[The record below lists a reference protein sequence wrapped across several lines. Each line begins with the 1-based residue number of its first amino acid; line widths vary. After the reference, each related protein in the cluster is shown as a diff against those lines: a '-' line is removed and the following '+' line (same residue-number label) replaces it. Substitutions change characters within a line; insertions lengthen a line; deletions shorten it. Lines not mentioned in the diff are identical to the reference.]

1 MTAPGRRGQKKMGQ
15 QAPILSDHLHTR
27 KKTIMPAA
35 DLTQVIGRVALA
47 GKLIAGE
54 IARAS
59 ITGGLGYSG
68 DTNVQGEEQK
78 KLDDWTNQV
87 FVSLFE
93 NCEPVCSLISEE
105 MEMPRHYERSCHSR
119 DRASYAIL
127 VDPLD
132 GSSNTDVNG
141 SLGTIFSIRKRAPR
155 HSSDAKDLLGPG
167 SQQVAA
173 GYVLYGPA
181 TQLIY
186 TSGAGVDMFTFD
198 PQIAEFVLWKE
209 NIRMPPRGPYY
220 SVNQGNIT
228 KWHPGAQ
235 NLVRHLTSRKD
246 KTTSYSLR
254 YCGAFVADFH
264 RCLLEGGMYLYPG
277 EVGPDG
283 KSKGKLRLMYE
294 CAPLGMVAEQAGG
307 RASNGKGRVLEV
319 IPKEIHER
327 APVYIGSATEV
338 AMAEEFRA
346 EG

>member
-1 MTAPGRRGQKKMGQ
+1 MGHREQ
-15 QAPILSDHLHTR
+15 FLSDHLHSR
-27 KKTIMPAA
+27 KKTSMPPA
-35 DLTQVIGRVALA
+35 DLAQVIGRIALA
-47 GKLIAGE
+47 GKLIAAE

-59 ITGGLGYSG
+59 IAGGLGYSG
-68 DTNVQGEEQK
+68 DTNVHGEEQK
-78 KLDDWTNQV
+78 KLDDWTNEV
-87 FVSLFE
+87 FLRLFE
-93 NCEPVCSLISEE
+93 NCDSVCSLISEE
-105 MEMPRHYERSCHSR
+105 MESPKHYERSCHSR

-132 GSSNTDVNG
+132 GSSNTDTNG
-141 SLGTIFSIRKRAPR
+141 SLGTIFSVRKRAPR
-155 HSSDAKDLLGPG
+155 HSNDVRDLLAPG

-209 NIRMPPRGPYY
+209 NLKMPARGPYY
-220 SVNQGNIT
+220 SCNQGNIT
-228 KWHPGAQ
+228 KWNPGAQ
-235 NLVRHLTSRKD
+235 NLVQHMTSRKD
-246 KTTSYSLR
+246 KQTSYSLR

-264 RCLLEGGMYLYPG
+264 RCLLDGGIYLYPG
-277 EVGPDG
+277 EISADG

-307 RASNGKGRVLEV
+307 RASNGKGRILDVV
-319 IPKEIHER
+319 AKDIHDRE
-327 APVYIGSATEV
+327 PVYIGSATEV
-338 AMAEEFRA
+338 AMAEEFRV

>member
-1 MTAPGRRGQKKMGQ
+1 MGHE
-15 QAPILSDHLHTR
+15 APILADHLHSR

-35 DLTQVIGRVALA
+35 DLSVVIGRIALA

-59 ITGGLGYSG
+59 ITGGLGHSG
-68 DTNVQGEEQK
+68 DINVQGEAQK

-87 FVSLFE
+87 FLSLFE
-93 NCEPVCSLISEE
+93 KCDPVCSLISEE
-105 MEMPRHYERSCHSR
+105 METPKHYDRSCHSR
-119 DRASYAIL
+119 DHASYALL

-132 GSSNTDVNG
+132 GSSNTDING
-141 SLGTIFSIRKRAPR
+141 SMGSIFSVRKRTPR
-155 HSSDAKDLLGPG
+155 HTNDGKDLLGPG

-181 TQLIY
+181 TQFIY

-198 PQIAEFVLWKE
+198 PLISEFVLWTE
-209 NIRMPPRGPYY
+209 NLKMQDRGPYY
-220 SVNQGNIT
+220 ACNQGNFS

-235 NLVRHLTSRKD
+235 NFVRHLTSRKD
-246 KTTSYSLR
+246 KNTQYSMR

-264 RCLLEGGMYLYPG
+264 RIMMDGGIYMYPG
-277 EVGPDG
+277 EVSADG
-283 KSKGKLRLMYE
+283 MARGKLRLMYE

-307 RASNGKGRVLEV
+307 RASNGKGRILEV
-319 IPKEIHER
+319 VPKDVHDRE
-327 APVYIGSATEV
+327 PVYIGSSTEV
-338 AMAEEFRA
+338 ALAEEFRV

>member
-1 MTAPGRRGQKKMGQ
+1 
-15 QAPILSDHLHTR
+15 
-27 KKTIMPAA
+27 MPTA
-35 DLTQVIGRVALA
+35 DLAAVIGRIALA

-59 ITGGLGYSG
+59 IADALGYSG

-78 KLDDWTNQV
+78 KLDLWTNEV
-87 FVSLFE
+87 FLSLFE
-93 NCEPVCSLISEE
+93 NCDPVCSLISEE
-105 MEMPRHYERSCHSR
+105 MEAPRHYERSCHSR
-119 DRASYAIL
+119 DHASYAVL

-155 HSSDAKDLLGPG
+155 HGTEVKDLLGPG
-167 SQQVAA
+167 TQQVAA
-173 GYVLYGPA
+173 GYVLYGAA

-198 PQIAEFVLWKE
+198 PRIAEFVLWKE
-209 NIRMPPRGPYY
+209 NIKMPPRGPYY

-246 KTTSYSLR
+246 KNTSYSMR

-264 RCLLEGGMYLYPG
+264 RSLIDGGIYLYPG
-277 EVGPDG
+277 ELGADG

-307 RASNGKGRVLEV
+307 RASNGKGRILEV
-319 IPKEIHER
+319 VPKAIHDRE
-327 APVYIGSATEV
+327 PVYIGSATEV